1 MKKAFTLIE
10 LLIVIAII
18 GILTVVSLSSY
29 SSTRQVAEI
38 NIQTDTLVTLLR
50 ESKGKAQNT
59 TPDEE
64 GKLYCI
70 GFQFSQNSVDT
81 DTPQI
86 QKIKVPYKN
95 QFEPCD
101 TEQEPIPEPGLEDI
115 ELEITKINLN
125 EGADS
130 KEVNQL
136 SILYFPPKGEFKIY
150 DGATVNNNFKTITIE
165 TKLKD
170 KINNNL
176 IQISDSGLIQ
186 KTRLENDPAGNE
198 T

>member
-50 ESKGKAQNT
+50 EAKGKAQNT
-59 TPDEE
+59 TPDDE

-70 GFQFSQNSVDT
+70 GYKFTQTTETSN
-81 DTPQI
+81 I
-86 QKIKVPYKN
+86 EKIKVPYKN
-95 QFEPCD
+95 QFDPCEINATD
-101 TEQEPIPEPGLEDI
+101 SEEQESAELNDI
-115 ELEITKINLN
+115 ELEVTKINVEANSDTSNPSNLTF
-125 EGADS
+125 
-130 KEVNQL
+130 
-136 SILYFPPKGEFKIY
+136 IHYPPKGEFKAY
-150 DGATVNNNFKTITIE
+150 TDNNPEPILFDTITIE

-176 IQISDSGLIQ
+176 IKISNSGLIQ
-186 KTRLENDPAGNE
+186 KERKSNE
-198 T
+198 TSNEL

>member
-59 TPDEE
+59 TPDEN

-70 GFQFSQNSVDT
+70 GFQFSQNSGDS

-86 QKIKVPYKN
+86 QKIKVPYKDK
-95 QFEPCD
+95 FEPCD
-101 TEQEPIPEPGLEDI
+101 LNDITQEPGLEDI
-115 ELEITKINLN
+115 ELEITKINFCELN
-125 EGADS
+125 
-130 KEVNQL
+130 K
-136 SILYFPPKGEFKIY
+136 
-150 DGATVNNNFKTITIE
+150 
-165 TKLKD
+165 
-170 KINNNL
+170 
-176 IQISDSGLIQ
+176 
-186 KTRLENDPAGNE
+186 
-198 T
+198 